1 MNKLEEILQEYIDP
15 HSNLFDSLYKRQING
30 YEQVT
35 LAMKNYAEC
44 YAHKCLEIAAK
55 EAVTNIPL
63 HPQLHMTKNVHKGS
77 ITGIKLPDH
86 E

>member
-1 MNKLEEILQEYIDP
+1 MI
-15 HSNLFDSLYKRQING
+15 
-30 YEQVT
+30 EQLLTYNPDVVD
-35 LAMKNYAEC
+35 AMKKYAEY

-55 EAVTNIPL
+55 EAVTNLPS

-86 E
+86 K